1 MSVQTIIKITA
12 LSVAGFCYNQAKAQ
26 TTDELLSEAKK
37 LEQKYKEKEALE
49 VYKKVLAVDGNNV
62 PALLKVSEIHAAMG
76 MRLTE
81 PEHQAPYYKAAKEA
95 VDKAFLIDKLNSDVL
110 AEMSLVYSLN
120 ADIEKKKETTVD
132 LIKQS
137 KAFAD
142 LAVAQNDKNPKA
154 YYALG
159 KWCYDMENRN
169 KLIKAAVKVFYGSF
183 DKTNIDSTTA
193 YLEKSITLDKY
204 FAPGYYYLGKAYNYN
219 RQYEKAV
226 QVLQQL
232 AKLPTLTQYYVDV
245 KKLGADLYQQLQ

>member
-1 MSVQTIIKITA
+1 MSVQTIIKIA
-12 LSVAGFCYNQAKAQ
+12 VLSVAGFCYNQAKAQ
-26 TTDELLSEAKK
+26 TADELLSEAKK

-49 VYKKVLAVDGNNV
+49 IYKKVLAVDGNNV

-81 PEHQAPYYKAAKEA
+81 PEHQTPYFKAAKEA

-193 YLEKSITLDKY
+193 YLEKSIALDKY

-232 AKLPTLTQYYVDV
+232 SKLPTLTQYYVDV